1 MPWIDATIKG
11 LVKKRQKIYLPARKS
26 KDPDVKI
33 HYKRFRAHVQK
44 VLRDAYWKHVSNIFT
59 FENDSSDPDTPK
71 PEKIKKFWSFVKSL
85 KKEAYG
91 ITSLRE
97 NGILK
102 TDSNKKANICKRQF
116 QSASTRED
124 DSDPPLKGASP
135 FSSMRDITVDPKG
148 VAKLLDGLNFHKA
161 SGPDGLN
168 ARVLKECSNEISPIL
183 ALIYNDSLARGDV
196 PDESRQ
202 ANVSPVF
209 KKGEKYDAANNKPM
223 SLTCICCKTLEH
235 ILVSNINK
243 HLALDSI
250 LADCQHGSQ
259 SQRSCETQLV
269 QFVHDII
276 SNLDGAVNC
285 GHKQTDLIIMDF
297 AKAFDKVPH
306 RRLLHKLEYY
316 GIRGST
322 HKWINSWLSGRTQQ
336 VVLDGQ
342 ASDPV
347 QVLSRVPQGLVLGPV
362 LFLIFINDLPD
373 NIRSSVRRR
382 LCPV

>member
-1 MPWIDATIKG
+1 MCPHLHTSHRFQG
-11 LVKKRQKIYLPARKS
+11 CRNLRQVNHNTTMQIINDHQKFNELKCCYSIY
-26 KDPDVKI
+26 
-33 HYKRFRAHVQK
+33 
-44 VLRDAYWKHVSNIFT
+44 
-59 FENDSSDPDTPK
+59 
-71 PEKIKKFWSFVKSL
+71 
-85 KKEAYG
+85 
-91 ITSLRE
+91 
-97 NGILK
+97 
-102 TDSNKKANICKRQF
+102 
-116 QSASTRED
+116 
-124 DSDPPLKGASP
+124 
-135 FSSMRDITVDPKG
+135 
-148 VAKLLDGLNFHKA
+148 
-161 SGPDGLN
+161 
-168 ARVLKECSNEISPIL
+168 
-183 ALIYNDSLARGDV
+183 IYNESLARGEV
-196 PDESRQ
+196 PDEWRQ

-209 KKGEKYDAANNKPM
+209 KKGEKYDAANYRPV

-243 HLALDSI
+243 HIALDSI
-250 LADCQHGSQ
+250 LADCQHGFR

-276 SNLDGAVNC
+276 SNLDGAVNR

-297 AKAFDKVPH
+297 AKAFDKVSH

-347 QVLSRVPQGLVLGPV
+347 PVLSGVPQGSVLGPV
-362 LFLIFINDLPD
+362 LFLLFINDLPD